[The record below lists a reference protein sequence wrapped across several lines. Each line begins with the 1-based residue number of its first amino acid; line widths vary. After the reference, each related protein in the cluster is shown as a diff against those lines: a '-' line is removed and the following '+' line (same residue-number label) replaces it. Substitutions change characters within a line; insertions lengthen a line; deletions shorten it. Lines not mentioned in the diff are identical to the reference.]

1 MVLSMKSR
9 YPQAPPFANIQEIE
23 TFLEK
28 PLLAK
33 LCSHNP
39 DGTIHVAPIYFK
51 FAGGEFLLGSQDQSR
66 KVRNIKRDN
75 NVTVLIDSFDPVIQ
89 AVLAYGDAYLDYED
103 VIAKRVEILEKYYPS
118 RAEAKS
124 FAERLARNWKIVI
137 IRVKP
142 TRIVTFDYCK
152 PFPIE

>member
-1 MVLSMKSR
+1 MKSR

-103 VIAKRVEILEKYYPS
+103 VIAKRVEILEKYFPS